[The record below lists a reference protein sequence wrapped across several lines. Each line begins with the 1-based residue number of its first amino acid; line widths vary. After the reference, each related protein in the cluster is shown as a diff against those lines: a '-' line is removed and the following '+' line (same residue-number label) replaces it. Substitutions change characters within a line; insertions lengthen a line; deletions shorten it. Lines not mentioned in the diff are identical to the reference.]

1 MEIDN
6 LLKYLELFSLS
17 KNFTEKELKE
27 AYRDLAHVWHPDK
40 HNHNERLR
48 KKAEKQIQKINEGF
62 EFLKEILKSG
72 YTSSSY
78 SKPNSEKKT
87 AKPNSQAQNPRPDYK
102 PNGKNE
108 KNEKKNRPSTPNKS
122 TSSGFGCLIGGGI
135 IFVVFM
141 IVFVLSQSDDT
152 NYSTESP
159 SYETRQTKR
168 KISNKLD
175 EKNGFKSFQF
185 SMSVAEA
192 ERIQKPTAKIEIKN
206 IDNTVLSYE
215 KNEYFNIGQYPISK
229 VGLRFFKDKL
239 YRIDIKISSYQ
250 SEIYQTVTHAFGQ
263 PYENELWTRGECS
276 LRAKS
281 WEGEAILCTIL
292 AEKNSLEETCW
303 DTIIIYD
310 MKINQE
316 ASEYEENEPIR
327 ASKDINIDGIGCV
340 YLKMDIKDFLKL
352 FKAVPNIIDSEF
364 EQKTVFMRDPESI
377 KIGFYTLDSIKG
389 FFFKNKLYRIDV
401 DFSEKRKELYQA
413 FISRFPNSVK
423 NDSWTKGKIKLTAM
437 EFSHENNVALILSP
451 KSKEPIWESL
461 IFYSID
467 LTAERDKFEKEAPK
481 RAANDI

>member
-1 MEIDN
+1 MKRDK

-48 KKAEKQIQKINEGF
+48 KKAEKQIQEINEGF
-62 EFLKEILKSG
+62 EFLKKILKSG

-78 SKPNSEKKT
+78 SKPNSEKT
-87 AKPNSQAQNPRPDYK
+87 DKPNSQAQNPRPDYK

-141 IVFVLSQSDDT
+141 IVFVLSQSDYT

-168 KISNKLD
+168 KISKKLD

-215 KNEYFNIGQYPISK
+215 KNEYFNIGEYPIDR
-229 VGLRFFKDKL
+229 VVLRF
-239 YRIDIKISSYQ
+239 
-250 SEIYQTVTHAFGQ
+250 
-263 PYENELWTRGECS
+263 
-276 LRAKS
+276 
-281 WEGEAILCTIL
+281 
-292 AEKNSLEETCW
+292 
-303 DTIIIYD
+303 
-310 MKINQE
+310 
-316 ASEYEENEPIR
+316 
-327 ASKDINIDGIGCV
+327 
-340 YLKMDIKDFLKL
+340 
-352 FKAVPNIIDSEF
+352 
-364 EQKTVFMRDPESI
+364 
-377 KIGFYTLDSIKG
+377 
-389 FFFKNKLYRIDV
+389 
-401 DFSEKRKELYQA
+401 
-413 FISRFPNSVK
+413 
-423 NDSWTKGKIKLTAM
+423 
-437 EFSHENNVALILSP
+437 
-451 KSKEPIWESL
+451 
-461 IFYSID
+461 
-467 LTAERDKFEKEAPK
+467 
-481 RAANDI
+481 

>member
-1 MEIDN
+1 MDN

-78 SKPNSEKKT
+78 SKPNSKKT
-87 AKPNSQAQNPRPDYK
+87 DKPNSQAQNSRSDYK

-108 KNEKKNRPSTPNKS
+108 KNEKKNWPPTPNKS
-122 TSSGFGCLIGGGI
+122 TSSSFGCLIGGGI
-135 IFVVFM
+135 IFVVFI

-152 NYSTESP
+152 NYSKKSP
-159 SYETRQTKR
+159 SYETRQTER

-215 KNEYFNIGQYPISK
+215 KNEYFNIGQYPISR

-239 YRIDIKISSYQ
+239 YRIDIEISSYQ
-250 SEIYQTVTHAFGQ
+250 SEIYQTFTHAFGQ
-263 PYENELWTRGECS
+263 PYENESWTKGERS

-281 WEGEAILCTIL
+281 WEGEAVLCTIL
-292 AEKNSLEETCW
+292 AEKNSLEETGW

-310 MKINQE
+310 IKINQE
-316 ASEYEENEPIR
+316 ASEYEGNEPIR
-327 ASKDINIDGIGCV
+327 AIKDINIDGIGSV
-340 YLKMDIKDFLKL
+340 HLKMDIKDFLKL

-364 EQKTVFMRDPESI
+364 EQTSVFMRDPESI

-423 NDSWTKGKIKLTAM
+423 NDSWIKGKIKLTAM
-437 EFSHENNVALILSP
+437 EFSHENNVALIIAP
-451 KSKEPIWESL
+451 KSKKPIWESL

-467 LTAERDKFEKEAPK
+467 LTAERDKFKKEAPK